1 MKTEFNPS
9 GFAQKNGNFIGL
21 PYNEDEAKIILL
33 PIPWEATVSYAAGTA
48 DGPENI
54 RDASYQLDLFDA
66 DVKDAYKIGIF
77 MKETD
82 EQIKDLSTLSRE
94 IATMHIDNLEN
105 GHGIV
110 QEFVDKVNANSIKVN
125 NWVKEQ
131 CGDLIK
137 KGKVIG
143 LIGGEHST
151 PLGYLHALS
160 EKYSDFG
167 ILQIDAH
174 CDLRKAYE
182 GFTYSHASIFYN
194 VLEEISVVSKLVQ
207 VGIRDYCDEEVDY
220 ITNSNK
226 RVEVFYDQAI
236 NESLFE
242 GKSYREICLSIVEK
256 LPQHV
261 YISFDIDGL
270 WPNLCPNTG
279 TPVAGG
285 LSLPQAFY
293 LLKTLAE
300 SGKTIIGFDLCE
312 VGSAEEWDGNV
323 GARVVYKMANLM
335 GKTLGLV

>member
-33 PIPWEATVSYAAGTA
+33 PVPWEATVSYAAGTA
-48 DGPENI
+48 TGPENI

-66 DVKDAYKIGIF
+66 DVENAYKIGIF
-77 MKETD
+77 MKD
-82 EQIKDLSTLSRE
+82 SDADILDLSTLSRE
-94 IATMHIDNLEN
+94 LATMHIDNLEN
-105 GHGIV
+105 GHEIV
-110 QEFVDKVNANSIKVN
+110 QEFVDKVNANSAKVN
-125 NWVKEQ
+125 HWVKEQ
-131 CGDLIK
+131 CANLLK
-137 KGKVIG
+137 KGKAIG

-194 VLEEISVVSKLVQ
+194 VLEEIPAVSKLVQ
-207 VGIRDYCDEEVDY
+207 VGIRDYCEEEVNY
-220 ITNSNK
+220 IETSHN
-226 RVEVFYDQAI
+226 RIEVFYDQAI
-236 NESLFE
+236 NESLFD
-242 GKSYREICLSIVEK
+242 GKSFRDICLSIIEK

-300 SGKTIIGFDLCE
+300 SGRTIIGFDLCE

-323 GARVVYKMANLM
+323 GARVLYKMANLM
-335 GKTLGLV
+335 GKTLGLS

>member
-1 MKTEFNPS
+1 MNNEFNPS
-9 GFAQKNGNFIGL
+9 GFALKNGNFIGL
-21 PYNEDEAKIILL
+21 PYDEENAKIVLL
-33 PIPWEATVSYAAGTA
+33 PVPWEATVSYAAGTA
-48 DGPENI
+48 TGPENI

-77 MKETD
+77 MKESD
-82 EQIKDLSTLSRE
+82 NHILELSTMSRE
-94 IATMHIDNLEN
+94 VATMHIDNLEN
-105 GHGIV
+105 GHEIV
-110 QEFVDKVNANSIKVN
+110 QDFVDRVNENSKKVN
-125 NWVKEQ
+125 NWVKAQ
-131 CGDLIK
+131 CSHLLQ
-137 KGKVIG
+137 KGKAIG

-151 PLGYLHALS
+151 PLGFLHALS
-160 EKYSDFG
+160 EKYKDFG

-194 VLEEISVVSKLVQ
+194 VLEEIPAVSKLVQ
-207 VGIRDYCDEEVDY
+207 VGIRDYCEEEVNY
-220 ITNSNK
+220 IEQSNK
-226 RVEVFYDQAI
+226 RVEVYYDQAI
-236 NESLFE
+236 NEALFE
-242 GKSYREICLSIVEK
+242 GNSYQEVCKSIVDK

-312 VGSAEEWDGNV
+312 VGSNEEWDGNV

-335 GKTLGLV
+335 GKTLGLI

>member
-1 MKTEFNPS
+1 MNNEFNPS
-9 GFAQKNGNFIGL
+9 GFALKNGNFIGL
-21 PYNEDEAKIILL
+21 PFDEEHANIILL
-33 PIPWEATVSYAAGTA
+33 PVPWEATVSYAAGTA
-48 DGPENI
+48 TGPENI

-77 MKETD
+77 MRESD
-82 EQIKDLSTLSRE
+82 ADILDMSTMSRE

-105 GHGIV
+105 GKGIV
-110 QEFVDKVNANSIKVN
+110 AEFVEKVNANSIKVN

-131 CGDLIK
+131 CAHLLK
-137 KGKVIG
+137 KGKAIG

-194 VLEEISVVSKLVQ
+194 VLEEIPAVSKLVQ
-207 VGIRDYCDEEVDY
+207 VGIRDYCDEEVNY
-220 ITNSNK
+220 IAQSNK
-226 RVEVFYDQAI
+226 RVEVYYDQAI
-236 NESLFE
+236 NEALFE
-242 GKSYREICLSIVEK
+242 GQSYQEVCKSIVDK

-312 VGSAEEWDGNV
+312 VGSNEEWDGNV

-335 GKTLGLV
+335 GKTMGLI